1 MMQPKSRRKVFR
13 VLAAVTMIY
22 LLAALA
28 VFFFQRNLL
37 YFPDIAPLPVAIEIA
52 KRAGFEVWNNPSGE
66 FMGWKKVSTATNGT
80 RNRILITHGNAGSAI
95 DRADYAG
102 YINQAEPCD
111 VYILEYPGYGPR
123 PGSPT
128 QQSLIRVADEAM
140 ALLEKEGSVYVIG
153 ESLGTGVAAY
163 IAGTYPTNVTALL
176 LIAPYHNL
184 GDVAQSHIPIF
195 PARYMLLDKFPSAE
209 YLRNYHGRLAVLLAG
224 QDEVVPNKFG
234 KKLFEAYS
242 GPKKVWEIPRAGH
255 NDLPN
260 VPVTWWIEL
269 IAFWKS

>member
-13 VLAAVTMIY
+13 VLAALGVIY
-22 LLAALA
+22 LLLALT
-28 VFFFQRNLL
+28 VFLFQRNLL
-37 YFPDIAPLPVAIEIA
+37 YFPDIAPLPVAVEVA
-52 KRAGFEVWNNPSGE
+52 KRAGFEPWNSASGE
-66 FMGWKKVSTATNGT
+66 FMGWKKVSATNGVH
-80 RNRILITHGNAGSAI
+80 NRALITHGNAGSAI
-95 DRADYAG
+95 DRADYAQ
-102 YINQAEPCD
+102 YINQAEPFD

-123 PGSPT
+123 AGSPS
-128 QQSLIRVADEAM
+128 QESFLRVADQAM
-140 ALLEKEGSVYVIG
+140 ALLQKEGSVYLIG

-163 IAGTYPTNVTALL
+163 LAGTYPTNVAALL

-184 GDVAQSHIPIF
+184 GDVAQSHMPIF
-195 PARYMLLDKFPSAE
+195 PARYMLLDKFPSAK

-234 KKLFEAYS
+234 KRLFEAYG

-260 VPVTWWIEL
+260 VPAAWWKEL
-269 IAFWKS
+269 LAFWKS